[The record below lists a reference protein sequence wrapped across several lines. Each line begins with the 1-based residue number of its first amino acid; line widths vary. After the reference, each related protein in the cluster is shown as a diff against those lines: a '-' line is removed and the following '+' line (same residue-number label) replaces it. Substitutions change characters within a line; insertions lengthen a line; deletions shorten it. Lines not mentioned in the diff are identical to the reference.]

1 MVAKPK
7 NYGADKQHSYKK
19 LFKLTE
25 FFKEISSNLTNI
37 FVKYYKLS
45 NFPIISLN
53 FCKIFQF
60 QSIFF

>member
-7 NYGADKQHSYKK
+7 NNGAAKQYSCKK

-37 FVKYYKLS
+37 FVKYCKLS
-45 NFPIISLN
+45 SFPGTLLE
-53 FCKIFQF
+53 
-60 QSIFF
+60 